1 MMVRLSGSRGCWF
14 PRGRERDGRG
24 GEGRQEGERKVT
36 RRGRAKEGRGAELV
50 KPEVLEMGRWCE
62 GAVWR
67 DGQVAVATRRLR
79 EFVSVVV
86 VAAGPVAVAEERV

>member
-1 MMVRLSGSRGCWF
+1 
-14 PRGRERDGRG
+14 
-24 GEGRQEGERKVT
+24 
-36 RRGRAKEGRGAELV
+36 V